1 MGVLGLW
8 KLLDATGKP
17 VPLETLEGKVLA
29 VDVSIWIHQVI
40 QGYQD
45 RRGSMLPNA
54 HLIGLFNRICKLL
67 YFKIKPVFVF
77 DGGVPLLK
85 KNTIANRRK
94 LKSIAASK
102 AQKLKNDLINNLI
115 KHTAI
120 QGAIEKDDDNNDAS
134 SSQSVFKNSSLA
146 SSSQQPDLYKLP
158 DIPIPIQPKDSDDYI
173 DSDDEPSP
181 RKQTKWAGNIHSV
194 DITTEEFRNLPAD
207 VRYDI
212 LTDLKE
218 TRKQSSW
225 GRMHELPAGSDNYS
239 GFQVGRLLK
248 RRTVQESLEIAEK
261 EMGGKSLTLEE
272 LDRLLTDQGISTTQ
286 QDTAFR
292 IASDS
297 TTRVVYIKDTNQL
310 VQTNDKSNSS
320 NASDISECK
329 KNATI
334 ENNEPSTTNE
344 VHSNEL
350 DEEWISEGECV
361 EITHDESQ
369 LFPRS
374 IIPKSVMNPALAYM
388 LENSNLSK
396 DQILKIVEQSKRNK
410 KPSDENSSNSSMK
423 KRKKNV
429 KKNLFT
435 QKNTKSKRVPD
446 PSLSESSNLK
456 KEISDHSE
464 SATVIDSNSESDE
477 FVEIPMEPE
486 VSKKEV
492 VIHSSESDSDDF
504 IEIHNVP
511 IPELFSDKNT
521 QKDSFQIVIKAEDN
535 LEDDI
540 FADVFSDI
548 KSSNDSAFKSESKTV
563 LNLIQESTDLISPK
577 KEFPLTT
584 INEESEEDE
593 TFIEVKENEDTLHE
607 EKKDIVV
614 AESSYNIEKV
624 TPTVKNIDSIESKNV
639 IADSKMSASTEK
651 KESLVTEQ
659 FVNVDMKEDM
669 QTEEIISKNITSEQY
684 RNVDM
689 EEVTQ
694 TEEIISKNITSEIEK
709 ENVSSVNE
717 KIVESDTGNLIIDSE
732 DFLNDFSDEMLLSD
746 LYKERRVEK
755 PTLVL
760 PTDEAE
766 LEIMKEQL
774 ESERQKLQNNL
785 GKLERQAVDI
795 TEQMRSEAQEL
806 LRLFGLPYIVAPM
819 EAEAQCAYLEQIKL
833 VDGTITD
840 DSDVW
845 LFGSHCVYKNF
856 FDNNKRVLQF
866 LSDDIEHHFKLT
878 RKEMILL
885 ALLVGSDYTNGLAG
899 VGPVTGLEI
908 LASFPTEGEDILRG
922 LRSFCAWFRAG
933 RLSAP
938 TKSTLRNK
946 LKNIQIEK
954 GFPSQAVVQAYLCPT
969 IDDSRD
975 EFSWGKPNLV
985 LLADY
990 VKQKFGW
997 TKLKFEEI
1005 MNPVLKKMA
1014 EGKSQKGISSYFKV
1028 KTVPKSIEA
1037 ALSKRVQ
1044 NAVHKLHGKR
1054 EESDEEASVSSV
1066 KEKPKRAKK
1075 TSSKSQEKTVES
1087 TEEIS
1092 TTGVEKP
1099 KRVRKTTAKKRK
1111 STKDEL
1117 DQAEEVVLDPEAKE
1131 KYHEVEDGKVASQSE
1146 NETTVTVRVKKAK
1159 LDEEDPEK
1167 KLQEHMEKIRR
1178 RRPLKGEV
1186 DDYIPQR
1193 ERDKAN
1199 ALKVKLK
1206 AIEIFRKSKISPS
1219 KATLRKRA
1227 VRKVKKDAELSESSS
1242 DE

>member
-194 DITTEEFRNLPAD
+194 DITTEDFRNLPAD

-261 EMGGKSLTLEE
+261 EMGGKTLTLEE

-297 TTRVVYIKDTNQL
+297 TTRVVYIKG
-310 VQTNDKSNSS
+310 
-320 NASDISECK
+320 
-329 KNATI
+329 ATR
-334 ENNEPSTTNE
+334 ERTT
-344 VHSNEL
+344 
-350 DEEWISEGECV
+350 
-361 EITHDESQ
+361 
-369 LFPRS
+369 
-374 IIPKSVMNPALAYM
+374 
-388 LENSNLSK
+388 
-396 DQILKIVEQSKRNK
+396 
-410 KPSDENSSNSSMK
+410 
-423 KRKKNV
+423 
-429 KKNLFT
+429 
-435 QKNTKSKRVPD
+435 
-446 PSLSESSNLK
+446 
-456 KEISDHSE
+456 
-464 SATVIDSNSESDE
+464 
-477 FVEIPMEPE
+477 
-486 VSKKEV
+486 
-492 VIHSSESDSDDF
+492 
-504 IEIHNVP
+504 
-511 IPELFSDKNT
+511 
-521 QKDSFQIVIKAEDN
+521 
-535 LEDDI
+535 
-540 FADVFSDI
+540 
-548 KSSNDSAFKSESKTV
+548 
-563 LNLIQESTDLISPK
+563 
-577 KEFPLTT
+577 
-584 INEESEEDE
+584 
-593 TFIEVKENEDTLHE
+593 
-607 EKKDIVV
+607 
-614 AESSYNIEKV
+614 
-624 TPTVKNIDSIESKNV
+624 
-639 IADSKMSASTEK
+639 
-651 KESLVTEQ
+651 
-659 FVNVDMKEDM
+659 
-669 QTEEIISKNITSEQY
+669 
-684 RNVDM
+684 
-689 EEVTQ
+689 
-694 TEEIISKNITSEIEK
+694 
-709 ENVSSVNE
+709 
-717 KIVESDTGNLIIDSE
+717 
-732 DFLNDFSDEMLLSD
+732 
-746 LYKERRVEK
+746 
-755 PTLVL
+755 
-760 PTDEAE
+760 
-766 LEIMKEQL
+766 
-774 ESERQKLQNNL
+774 KLQNNL

-969 IDDSRD
+969 IDESRD

-997 TKLKFEEI
+997 TKLKFDEI

-1044 NAVHKLHGKR
+1044 NAVHKLHGKG
-1054 EESDEEASVSSV
+1054 EESDDEASTSSV

-1087 TEEIS
+1087 TEEVS
-1092 TTGVEKP
+1092 TSGVEKP

-1117 DQAEEVVLDPEAKE
+1117 DQAEEVVPDPEAKE

-1159 LDEEDPEK
+1159 LDEDDPEK
-1167 KLQEHMEKIRR
+1167 KLQEHMEKIRQ